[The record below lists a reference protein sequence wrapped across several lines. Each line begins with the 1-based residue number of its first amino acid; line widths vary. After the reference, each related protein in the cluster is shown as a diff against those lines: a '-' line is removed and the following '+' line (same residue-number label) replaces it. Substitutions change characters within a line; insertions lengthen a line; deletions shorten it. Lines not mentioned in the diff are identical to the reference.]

1 MSSQNAAA
9 PTPVRRTLTL
19 FGFFA
24 MTASMVMAVY
34 EYPSFGTS
42 KFSCVFFALLGGLF
56 WFLPM
61 ALMAAEMAS
70 VDGWSEGGIFG
81 WVSNALHNERL
92 GFMALFF
99 QWFQITV
106 GYVTMS
112 YVIIGLL
119 SEILGWPALNDSPGL
134 KFVAVLVIFFGVT
147 LLQLGGTKHTAA
159 IAKIGFIV
167 GILCS
172 AIILFVFAIVYLAQ
186 GHPVQIR
193 FGARQFFP
201 DFSQMGTLTIF
212 ATFIL
217 AYTGVEA
224 SGSHVNELQKPGRNY
239 PLAMFILV
247 AIAIIFDSLGGISVA
262 SVIPEK
268 ELSLNA
274 GIYQTL
280 DYLMYVDT
288 GRTHHLTWLL
298 DLVCLL
304 ICFGVI
310 AEIGSW
316 VVGPSKGLQGSA
328 WYGLMPKWVSHQ
340 NKYGVP
346 TFMIAAQFCVVAV
359 WDAVLTFG
367 GGSDG
372 NMSFLIATTLT
383 SLVYLVC
390 YLLMYVSYFR
400 LIYTEKELKRT
411 YNVPGGTV
419 GKTIFACCGLLCSL
433 FAFAVSFIP
442 TSALPV
448 SDGARFVV
456 ILTYCFLGTV
466 ILAFTIPAFRRHYL
480 KKLDPSEIRVMH
492 FRLLWRRVPTI
503 MQDAVDAARKRNHVT
518 EVDGHLV
525 QMLEDKNGEKNR
537 VERSDRFEDSGF

>member
-9 PTPVRRTLTL
+9 PTPARRTLTL

-159 IAKIGFIV
+159 IAKIGFVV

-224 SGSHVNELQKPGRNY
+224 SGSHVNELQKPSRNY

-247 AIAIIFDSLGGISVA
+247 AIAITFDSLGGISVA

-316 VVGPSKGLQGSA
+316 VVGPSAGLRTSA
-328 WYGLMPKWVSHQ
+328 DYGMMPQSIRRTNGH
-340 NKYGVP
+340 GVP
-346 TFMIAAQFCVVAV
+346 TIVLLLNCVIVVV
-359 WDAVLTFG
+359 WDALLTFG
-367 GGSDG
+367 GSSSGG
-372 NMSFLIATTLT
+372 NVSILVAETLT
-383 SLVYLVC
+383 TCIYLVG
-390 YLLMYVSYFR
+390 YLLMCVSYFR
-400 LIYTEKELKRT
+400 LIYAERDLKRT
-411 YNVPGGTV
+411 YSIPGGLVVKTV
-419 GKTIFACCGLLCSL
+419 VAVCGTLTSLFCLVVSFVPSSALSAAGQREYETLLC
-433 FAFAVSFIP
+433 I
-442 TSALPV
+442 
-448 SDGARFVV
+448 GFVV
-456 ILTYCFLGTV
+456 AIV
-466 ILAFTIPAFRRHYL
+466 IPIVISAFRGRYIAAMKPGAL
-480 KKLDPSEIRVMH
+480 KKLRYQEEQEKATS
-492 FRLLWRRVPTI
+492 
-503 MQDAVDAARKRNHVT
+503 DAGV
-518 EVDGHLV
+518 
-525 QMLEDKNGEKNR
+525 
-537 VERSDRFEDSGF
+537 